1 MNNALVGGGG
11 GQTEADCVMCLF
23 IESRSEV
30 ASHSAWFTLI
40 HQPLT
45 EK

>member
-1 MNNALVGGGG
+1 MTNALVGG

-30 ASHSAWFTLI
+30 ASHSA
-40 HQPLT
+40 
-45 EK
+45 